1 MPSGSLMTEVV
12 VTSKEKIVGL
22 AVGYFYV
29 QVHVQGAVGGLGHLR
44 AHAALHM
51 ELQLLGGGGVDVG
64 VETGHLE
71 VQQLVF
77 FFVQM

>member
-1 MPSGSLMTEVV
+1 
-12 VTSKEKIVGL
+12 
-22 AVGYFYV
+22 
-29 QVHVQGAVGGLGHLR
+29 
-44 AHAALHM
+44 M

-64 VETGHLE
+64 VETGHLK